1 MAKLDAAKIW
11 ASGEAY
17 EAYVGRWSRLV
28 ARQFIEW
35 LSAAPGSVWL
45 DVGCGTGAL
54 TRTILEMASPL
65 CLIAVDRSQ
74 PFIEYLRST
83 LEDRR
88 FCCSVQDA
96 RNLGLEQETCDLVVS
111 GLALNFVPEPQQA
124 IREMARVT
132 KSGGCVA
139 AYVWDYGEMQL
150 MRYFWDAA
158 RQLDPAVRELD
169 EGVRFQMWKP
179 ELLANLFRRAGLED
193 VETQAIDV
201 PTAFRD
207 FEDYWSPFL
216 GGQGPAPAYAVSLS
230 EERRSALRER
240 VRANL
245 PMAVDGSIHLNARAC
260 AVRGTR

>member
-1 MAKLDAAKIW
+1 MAELDAAKIW

-28 ARQFIEW
+28 AREFVKW
-35 LSAAPGSVWL
+35 LTAAPDSVWL
-45 DVGCGTGAL
+45 DVGCGSGAL
-54 TRTILEMASPL
+54 TRTILEMASPRFA
-65 CLIAVDRSQ
+65 IGVDHSV
-74 PFIEYLRST
+74 PFVEYLRSKMAS
-83 LEDRR
+83 RR

-96 RNLGLEQETCDLVVS
+96 RNLGLGQETCNLVVS

-124 IREMARVT
+124 VREMARVT

-139 AYVWDYGEMQL
+139 AYIWDYGEMQM
-150 MRYFWDAA
+150 MRSFWNAA
-158 RQLDPAVRELD
+158 RQLEPAARDLD
-169 EGVRFQMWKP
+169 EGVRFHMWKP
-179 ELLANLFRRAGLED
+179 EGLTNLFHSAGLEN
-193 VETQAIDV
+193 VETQVIDV
-201 PTAFRD
+201 PTVFRD

-216 GGQGPAPAYAVSLS
+216 GGQGPAPAYAASLS
-230 EERRSALRER
+230 EERRTALRDR

>member
-1 MAKLDAAKIW
+1 MAKLDAANIW

-28 ARQFIEW
+28 GREFVKR
-35 LSAAPGSVWL
+35 LSAAPDSVWL

-54 TRTILEMASPL
+54 ARTILEMAWPH
-65 CLIAVDRSQ
+65 CVIGVDHSE
-74 PFIEYLRST
+74 PFVDYLRSQ
-83 LEDRR
+83 LASRR
-88 FCCSVQDA
+88 FCGGVQDA
-96 RNLGLEQETCDLVVS
+96 RNLGLQQESCDLVVS

-230 EERRSALRER
+230 EERRSTLRER